1 MNLEK
6 QYQKLLAEY
15 DRILSLSQQ
24 ILQGLEREAEES
36 VLDHLLDEKKTTGE
50 NIARLTRH
58 ISSSEIKSQSV
69 SNSKTLSSVKELFQQ
84 VKQKAQLLQ
93 QVEEQIRDVLQ
104 QKDSQSN

>member
-15 DRILSLSQQ
+15 GRILSLSRQ
-24 ILQGLEREAEES
+24 ILHGLEREAEES
-36 VLDHLLDEKKTTGE
+36 VLDHLLDEKKTAGE
-50 NIARLTRH
+50 NIARLTQQ
-58 ISSSEIKSQSV
+58 ISSSEIKRKSI